1 MGIRNSVLTGGNV
14 QAVAPRGGHVGE
26 IAILPVRM
34 RTLARA
40 TPFVLFVLFILL
52 STAARIGAAA
62 TPMTIYD
69 DALRNE
75 FEDWSWASHDLNQSV
90 IVHSGTHAVS
100 MIPVSWQG
108 LYFHRGGG
116 VDVEENG
123 TLDLWVHGGTAGHQ
137 QIRLYLY
144 ANNQPIANAELE
156 GFIQGGAIPAGQ
168 WALATIPFSA
178 LGVTSGVID
187 GIVLQADASGAQP
200 TVYFDD
206 LVLQATGGPPQ
217 PVQVVVDPGADRRPI
232 SPLIYGVNFGNAEEF
247 GSAPYPL
254 RRWGGN
260 STTRYNWIKDATN
273 HASDWFF
280 INLPESGADSTGLP
294 NNSSADR
301 WISETLLAGT
311 QSVITVPTIGWVA
324 RDRVKRWGFSV
335 AKYGAQQQTE
345 CTATGWPSWCEPDA
359 GNGVR
364 PDGSP
369 VTGNDPH
376 DTSIE
381 VGPAFVASWVQHI
394 VGRVG
399 PAGAGG
405 VGYYALDNE
414 PMLWNDTQRDIHPS
428 PATLD
433 ELWTRTRDYAE
444 AVHSADPTA
453 EILGPASW
461 GWCEY
466 FYSAADGCSPGADM
480 AAHDGLPLLE
490 WYLMKNRE
498 RELQTGR
505 RPVDVLDIHYYPQTS
520 GVALSDDESAVVSA
534 ARLRSV
540 RSLYDPAYTDESWI
554 DQPIRLIPRM
564 KDWIAARCP
573 GMKLAITEYNWG
585 GDQGLSSALAQAEV
599 LAVFGREGVDLAT
612 RWVAP
617 ESPSRVL
624 QAFRLFLDYDGA
636 GSSLAGESIRASSS
650 DIDDVGAYAILTAE
664 DQVALL
670 LFNKATSTRIVHAS
684 IVGGGSGP
692 AGLYRFDAAMDLGSA
707 GQIAVNQGIFSIDL
721 PARSATLAL
730 MPPESSSVPPGDA
743 DASTIAV
750 SARPSPFRSDL
761 DLSFPT
767 ASLGSSLLAE
777 PSSIR
782 VFDASGR
789 LIRRLDCTGAMTEG
803 RAAVRWDGM
812 DLSGN
817 PVGSGVYFFELRAGR
832 HRGSGRAIKIR

>member
-1 MGIRNSVLTGGNV
+1 MDLRRRDITERNV
-14 QAVAPRGGHVGE
+14 QGDSLGARKSPIVSFALLALLWLLVHAPR
-26 IAILPVRM
+26 
-34 RTLARA
+34 
-40 TPFVLFVLFILL
+40 
-52 STAARIGAAA
+52 IGTAA

-69 DALRNE
+69 DALRNG
-75 FEDWSWASHDLNQSV
+75 FEDWSWATHDLNQSA
-90 IVHSGTHAVS
+90 IVHSGAHAIS
-100 MIPVSWQG
+100 MIPVNWQG

-116 VDVEENG
+116 VEVEENG
-123 TLDLWVHGGTAGHQ
+123 TLELWVHGGTAGHQ

-168 WALATIPFSA
+168 WAIATIPFA
-178 LGVTSGVID
+178 ELGVTAGVID

-206 LVLQATGGPPQ
+206 LVLEATGGPPQ

-232 SPLIYGVNFGNAEEF
+232 SPRIYGVNFGDAEEF
-247 GSAPYPL
+247 GSAPFPL

-260 STTRYNWIKDATN
+260 STTRYNWMKDATN

-294 NNSSADR
+294 DGSSADR
-301 WISETLLAGT
+301 WISETLTAGA
-311 QSVITVPTIGWVA
+311 QPLITVPTVGWVA

-345 CTATGWPSWCEPDA
+345 CTASGWPSWCEPDA
-359 GNGVR
+359 GNGIR

-399 PAGAGG
+399 RADEGG
-405 VGYYALDNE
+405 VGSYALDNE
-414 PMLWNDTQRDIHPS
+414 PMLWNSTHRDVHPA

-444 AVHSADPTA
+444 AIHAVDPTA
-453 EILGPASW
+453 EVLGPASW

-466 FYSAADGCSPGADM
+466 FYSAADGCSPGTDM
-480 AAHDGLPLLE
+480 ATHGGLPLLE
-490 WYLMKNRE
+490 WYMMKNRE

-505 RPVDVLDIHYYPQTS
+505 RPVDVLDVHYYPQTS
-520 GVALSDDESAVVSA
+520 GVALSDDESAAVAA

-540 RSLYDPAYTDESWI
+540 RSLYDPTYTDESWI
-554 DQPIRLIPRM
+554 DQPVRLIPRM
-564 KDWIAARCP
+564 KEWIAARCP

-599 LAVFGREGVDLAT
+599 LAIFGREGVDMAT
-612 RWVAP
+612 RWVAR

-624 QAFRLFLDYDGA
+624 DAFRLYLDYDGA
-636 GSSLAGESIRASSS
+636 GSSLAGESVRASSS
-650 DIDDVGAYAILTAE
+650 DIDDVGAYAILTAQE
-664 DQVALL
+664 RVALL
-670 LFNKATSTRIVHAS
+670 LFNKATSTRTVLAS
-684 IVGGGSGP
+684 VTGGGSGP
-692 AGLYRFDAAMDLGSA
+692 ADLYRFDATMDLGAA
-707 GQIAVNQGIFSIDL
+707 GQVTVDQGGFSIDL

-730 MPPESSSVPPGDA
+730 MPTESSSVPTNDA
-743 DASTIAV
+743 GAPMIVVNAS
-750 SARPSPFRSDL
+750 PSPFRSSL

-767 ASLGSSLLAE
+767 ASLGSIPTAAP
-777 PSSIR
+777 PSIG
-782 VFDASGR
+782 VFDATGR
-789 LIRRLDCTGAMTEG
+789 LVRRLDGA
-803 RAAVRWDGM
+803 AAGPGGTTVVRWDGT
-812 DLSGN
+812 DFAGH
-817 PVGSGVYFFELRAGR
+817 PVGSGVYFFELQAG
-832 HRGSGRAIKIR
+832 HLRGFGRAIRID